1 MVALQKRRS
10 PRTYPMGP
18 PAEDVP
24 SPRICDIA
32 GKRDE
37 ADQRTPQSWWPDVV
51 LLSALGILL
60 WALWVWRNG

>member
-18 PAEDVP
+18 PAEDIP
-24 SPRICDIA
+24 NIKIHDIA

-51 LLSALGILL
+51 LLMLTVIVACVVLYKTL
-60 WALWVWRNG
+60 

>member
-24 SPRICDIA
+24 SLKICDIA

-37 ADQRTPQSWWPDVV
+37 ADQRAPQSWWPDVV
-51 LLSALGILL
+51 LFVAGAIVVGAVLYKTL
-60 WALWVWRNG
+60 